1 MCRRSRWDWLVVNE
15 AIRSNN
21 VKRKMLEMNGW
32 WVDVPWAILLTMLWQ
47 KKRKMQSINRV

>member
-32 WVDVPWAILLTMLWQ
+32 WVDVQWAILLAMLWQ
-47 KKRKMQSINRV
+47 QKRKMQSINRV